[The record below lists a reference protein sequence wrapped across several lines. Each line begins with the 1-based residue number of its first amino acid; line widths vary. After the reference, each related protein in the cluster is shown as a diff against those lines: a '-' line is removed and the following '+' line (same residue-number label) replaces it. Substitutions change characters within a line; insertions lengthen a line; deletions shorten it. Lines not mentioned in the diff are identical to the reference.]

1 MLILKNILILG
12 KGPTQVLGDTTVT
25 EEAEYSINF
34 AGQGRNFVLVF
45 ITMEATVIYLLM
57 E

>member
-12 KGPTQVLGDTTVT
+12 KRPTQVLDDTTVT

-34 AGQGRNFVLVF
+34 AGQGRNFV
-45 ITMEATVIYLLM
+45 
-57 E
+57 